1 MRELLARISGSQK
14 LSIQIFKYIV
24 TGAISAGIEIF
35 LLITLVEIFIFHY
48 LTANLIA
55 FLFTN
60 IVNYTLSRF
69 WVFESGKYQ
78 PKIEVVAFFV
88 VVFIGL
94 GINQIIMWMLVG
106 NVNLDY
112 RISKIIAIG
121 FAVIWNFLGKK
132 FLVFKN

>member
-1 MRELLARISGSQK
+1 LRELLAKISGSQK
-14 LSIQIFKYIV
+14 LSIQIVKYIV
-24 TGAISAGIEIF
+24 AGAISAGIEIL
-35 LLITLVEIFIFHY
+35 LLIYLVEVFVLHY
-48 LTANLIA
+48 LTANLMA

-69 WVFESGKYQ
+69 WVFEGGKYK
-78 PKIEVVAFFV
+78 PKVEVVAFFV

-94 GINQIIMWMLVG
+94 GINQIIMYMLVG
-106 NVNLDY
+106 NVNIDY
-112 RISKIIAIG
+112 RFAKIIAIG